1 MKNKYYKTVA
11 GLFIVL
17 MIASCSSSGTSRVSY
32 GVGVGYGGYYGG
44 GPWRGHPGYPVYIGG
59 GGGPGIPNFPD
70 GPSAEQLPDF
80 GMPDAGTMD
89 MGMDMGGFDF

>member
-1 MKNKYYKTVA
+1 MKNRYYKTVA
-11 GLFIVL
+11 GLIIVL
-17 MIASCSSSGTSRVSY
+17 MIASCSSNGTSRVSY

-59 GGGPGIPNFPD
+59 GGGPDIPDFPD

-80 GMPDAGTMD
+80 GMPDAGAMD